1 MGLPRHCKLQ
11 IKSKQNIIK
20 TLKRKDW
27 QLCAVMVHDRM
38 VQRYKQKK
46 QRKKSPNRDTA
57 IRSAQGLGV
66 ISEGLYGDQLEAMRA
81 AAQVCVEMFV
91 FVLYVFVVFF

>member
-1 MGLPRHCKLQ
+1 
-11 IKSKQNIIK
+11 
-20 TLKRKDW
+20 
-27 QLCAVMVHDRM
+27 MVHDRM

-46 QRKKSPNRDTA
+46 QRNKSSKRDTA

-81 AAQVCVEMFV
+81 AAQVFVEMFV
-91 FVLYVFVVFF
+91 FAVFNTCFFNVNFNVFV

>member
-1 MGLPRHCKLQ
+1 
-11 IKSKQNIIK
+11 
-20 TLKRKDW
+20 
-27 QLCAVMVHDRM
+27 MVHDRM

>member
-1 MGLPRHCKLQ
+1 
-11 IKSKQNIIK
+11 
-20 TLKRKDW
+20 
-27 QLCAVMVHDRM
+27 MVHDRM

-46 QRKKSPNRDTA
+46 QRKKSSNRDTA

-81 AAQVCVEMFV
+81 AAQVFVEMFV
-91 FVLYVFVVFF
+91 FAVSKIRVFFLKRCF